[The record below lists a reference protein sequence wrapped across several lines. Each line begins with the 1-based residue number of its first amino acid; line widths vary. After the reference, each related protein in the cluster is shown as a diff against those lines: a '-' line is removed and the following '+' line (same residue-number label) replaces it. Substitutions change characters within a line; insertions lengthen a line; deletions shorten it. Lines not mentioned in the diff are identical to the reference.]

1 MHTGCLL
8 IAMAP
13 VWGLCDICNISTLLM
28 YFFSDIQIA
37 RIKYGWVQAHQSYLP
52 LLSYMMCGANSM
64 VAMDCVQI
72 LVVKRQMNDK
82 YMCKVT
88 LTDTSSV
95 QKLCPDSVEIYIFS
109 KINLICV
116 VLVFYFLHNYNG
128 IS

>member
-1 MHTGCLL
+1 MGTSPLEL
-8 IAMAP
+8 SPP
-13 VWGLCDICNISTLLM
+13 VKLYDVCC
-28 YFFSDIQIA
+28 
-37 RIKYGWVQAHQSYLP
+37 
-52 LLSYMMCGANSM
+52 ANSM

-116 VLVFYFLHNYNG
+116 VLVFYSLHNYNS